1 MLNHSG
7 FFTVPNIGRIGAP
20 AIAVEHLNSGFE
32 QFVTWLLCRR
42 SQSFVYAT
50 TTFVPSQALNSDRIK
65 VNLAIDHERALLR
78 VVQDGFETPLKK
90 AGRACDVTGC
100 TKH

>member
-1 MLNHSG
+1 MDKVDAQPFG
-7 FFTVPNIGRIGAP
+7 FLHGSDIGRIGAP

-32 QFVTWLLCRR
+32 KFVTLLLCRR
-42 SQSFVYAT
+42 SQSFVCAT
-50 TTFVPSQALNSDRIK
+50 TTFVPSQSLNSDRIK

-90 AGRACDVTGC
+90 RAAPVM
-100 TKH
+100 